1 MKRLAVAVAL
11 LVLPALVHAQALDGA
26 LRKIRDSKTIT
37 VAYRTDALPF
47 SFNDEK
53 NQPAGY
59 TVDICKRVVASI
71 EQQLKIQGLK
81 VNWMPA
87 TAQNRFDLIAK
98 KQADMECGA
107 STATLS
113 RMEIVDFSNYV
124 FVDSTGVLVRNE
136 SGVKTFTDLAGKKI
150 AAIAGTT
157 NERALNAAL
166 KARLVSGTVVTVKTR
181 DEGLEALEKGTV
193 DAFASDKIL
202 IAGLSVKVRDAN
214 EVHDAHRRS
223 LGRAVRDHAA
233 ARRRRHAARG
243 QPRARPGLPDAGDR
257 RHLQPLVRR
266 VRQADGAA
274 RGGVLPRHRPGVRP
288 SGQPLR
294 RLARPAPSPPIPGE
308 RAG

>member
-1 MKRLAVAVAL
+1 MKRLAVAVAIFA
-11 LVLPALVHAQALDGA
+11 LPALVHAQALDGA
-26 LRKIRDSKTIT
+26 LKKIRDSKSITI
-37 VAYRTDALPF
+37 AYRTDALPF

-53 NQPAGY
+53 SQPAGY

-87 TAQNRFDLIAK
+87 TAQNRFDLVAN

-107 STATLS
+107 TTATLS
-113 RMEIVDFSNYV
+113 RMERVDFSNYV

-150 AAIAGTT
+150 AVIAGTT

-166 KARLVSGTVVTVKTR
+166 KQRLVNGSVVTVKSR

-202 IAGLSVKVRDAN
+202 IAGLSVKVKDATRYTMLQDDLSV
-214 EVHDAHRRS
+214 EPYAIM
-223 LGRAVRDHAA
+223 LP
-233 ARRRRHAARG
+233 RG
-243 QPRARPGLPDAGDR
+243 DAGM
-257 RHLQPLVRR
+257 
-266 VRQADGAA
+266 
-274 RGGVLPRHRPGVRP
+274 
-288 SGQPLR
+288 
-294 RLARPAPSPPIPGE
+294 RLAVNRALAQVYKTPEIVDIFNRWFGGFGKPTVLLEAVFFLGIIPE
-308 RAG
+308 

>member
-1 MKRLAVAVAL
+1 MKRLAVAAAVAL
-11 LVLPALVHAQALDGA
+11 LVLPALVHAQAVDGA

-59 TVDICKRVVASI
+59 TIDICKRVVASI

-81 VNWMPA
+81 VTWMPA
-87 TAQNRFDLIAK
+87 TAQNRFDLVSK

-107 STATLS
+107 TTATLS

-166 KARLVSGTVVTVKTR
+166 KARLVNGTVVTVKSR

-202 IAGLSVKVRDAN
+202 IAGLSVKVRDT
-214 EVHDAHRRS
+214 S
-223 LGRAVRDHAA
+223 KYTML
-233 ARRRRHAARG
+233 
-243 QPRARPGLPDAGDR
+243 
-257 RHLQPLVRR
+257 
-266 VRQADGAA
+266 ADDLSVEPYAIM
-274 RGGVLPRHRPGVRP
+274 LPRGDANM
-288 SGQPLR
+288 
-294 RLARPAPSPPIPGE
+294 RLAVNRGLAQVYRTPEIVDIFNRWFGAFGKPTVLLEAVFFLGIVPE
-308 RAG
+308 

>member
-1 MKRLAVAVAL
+1 MKRLAVAVAIFA
-11 LVLPALVHAQALDGA
+11 LPALVHAQALDGA
-26 LRKIRDSKTIT
+26 LKKIRDSKSITI
-37 VAYRTDALPF
+37 AYRTDALPF

-53 NQPAGY
+53 SQPAGY

-87 TAQNRFDLIAK
+87 TAQNRFDLVAN

-107 STATLS
+107 TTATLS
-113 RMEIVDFSNYV
+113 RMERVDFSNYV

-150 AAIAGTT
+150 AVIAGTT

-166 KARLVSGTVVTVKTR
+166 KQRLVNGSVVTVKSR

-202 IAGLSVKVRDAN
+202 IAGLSVKVKDATRYTMLTDDLSV
-214 EVHDAHRRS
+214 EPY
-223 LGRAVRDHAA
+223 GIM
-233 ARRRRHAARG
+233 
-243 QPRARPGLPDAGDR
+243 
-257 RHLQPLVRR
+257 
-266 VRQADGAA
+266 
-274 RGGVLPRHRPGVRP
+274 LPRGDA
-288 SGQPLR
+288 SM
-294 RLARPAPSPPIPGE
+294 RLAVN
-308 RAG
+308 RALAQIYRTPEIVDIFNRWFGAFGKPTVLLEVVYFLGVVPE

>member
-11 LVLPALVHAQALDGA
+11 LVLPALVHAQAVDGA

-53 NQPAGY
+53 GQPAGY

-81 VNWMPA
+81 VTWMPA
-87 TAQNRFDLIAK
+87 TAQNRFDLVSK

-107 STATLS
+107 TTATLS

-166 KARLVSGTVVTVKTR
+166 KARLVNGTVVTVKSR

-202 IAGLSVKVRDAN
+202 IAGLSVKVRDT
-214 EVHDAHRRS
+214 S
-223 LGRAVRDHAA
+223 KYTML
-233 ARRRRHAARG
+233 
-243 QPRARPGLPDAGDR
+243 
-257 RHLQPLVRR
+257 
-266 VRQADGAA
+266 ADDLSVEPYAIM
-274 RGGVLPRHRPGVRP
+274 LPRGDANM
-288 SGQPLR
+288 
-294 RLARPAPSPPIPGE
+294 RLAVNRGLAQVYRTPEIVDIFNRWFGAFGKPTVLLEAVFFLGIVPE
-308 RAG
+308 

>member
-1 MKRLAVAVAL
+1 MKRLVVAVAL
-11 LVLPALVHAQALDGA
+11 LVLPALVHAQAVDGA

-47 SFNDEK
+47 SFNDDK

-81 VNWMPA
+81 VTWMPA
-87 TAQNRFDLIAK
+87 TAQNRFDLVSK

-107 STATLS
+107 TTATLS

-157 NERALNAAL
+157 NERALIAAL
-166 KARLVSGTVVTVKTR
+166 KARLVNGTVVTVKSR
-181 DEGLEALEKGTV
+181 DEGLDALEKGTV

-202 IAGLSVKVRDAN
+202 IAGLSVKVRDTSKYTMLTDDLSVEPYAIM
-214 EVHDAHRRS
+214 
-223 LGRAVRDHAA
+223 
-233 ARRRRHAARG
+233 
-243 QPRARPGLPDAGDR
+243 
-257 RHLQPLVRR
+257 
-266 VRQADGAA
+266 
-274 RGGVLPRHRPGVRP
+274 LPRGDANM
-288 SGQPLR
+288 
-294 RLARPAPSPPIPGE
+294 RLAVNRALAQVYRSPEIVDIFNRWFGAFGKPTVLLEAVFFLGIVPE
-308 RAG
+308 

>member
-11 LVLPALVHAQALDGA
+11 LVLPVLVHAQAADGA

-47 SFNDEK
+47 SFNDDK

-59 TVDICKRVVASI
+59 TIDICKRVVASI

-81 VNWMPA
+81 VTWMPA
-87 TAQNRFDLIAK
+87 TSQNRFDLIAK

-113 RMEIVDFSNYV
+113 RMEIVDFSNYI

-136 SGVKTFTDLAGKKI
+136 SGVKTFTDLGGKKI

-166 KARLVSGTVVTVKTR
+166 KARLVSATVVTVKSR

-202 IAGLSVKVRDAN
+202 IAGLSVKVRDATKYTMLTDDLSV
-214 EVHDAHRRS
+214 EPYAIM
-223 LGRAVRDHAA
+223 
-233 ARRRRHAARG
+233 
-243 QPRARPGLPDAGDR
+243 
-257 RHLQPLVRR
+257 
-266 VRQADGAA
+266 
-274 RGGVLPRHRPGVRP
+274 LPRGDA
-288 SGQPLR
+288 SL
-294 RLARPAPSPPIPGE
+294 RLAVNRGLAQVYRTPEIVDIFNRWFGAFGKPTVLLEAVFFLGIVPE
-308 RAG
+308 

>member
-26 LRKIRDSKTIT
+26 LRKIRDSKAIT

-59 TVDICKRVVASI
+59 TVDICKRVVTSI

-87 TAQNRFDLIAK
+87 TAQNRFELIAK

-136 SGVKTFTDLAGKKI
+136 SGVKAFNDLAGKKI

-166 KARLVSGTVVTVKTR
+166 KARLVSGTVVIVKSR
-181 DEGLEALEKGTV
+181 DEGLAELEKGTV
-193 DAFASDKIL
+193 DGFASDKIL
-202 IAGLSVKVRDAN
+202 IAGLSMKVKDPN
-214 EVHDAHRRS
+214 KYTM
-223 LGRAVRDHAA
+223 
-233 ARRRRHAARG
+233 
-243 QPRARPGLPDAGDR
+243 LPDDLSVEPYGIA
-257 RHLQPLVRR
+257 
-266 VRQADGAA
+266 
-274 RGGVLPRHRPGVRP
+274 LPRGDA
-288 SGQPLR
+288 GM
-294 RLARPAPSPPIPGE
+294 RLAVNRGLAQVYSTPQIVEIFNKWFGALGKPTPLLEAVYFLGAVPE
-308 RAG
+308 